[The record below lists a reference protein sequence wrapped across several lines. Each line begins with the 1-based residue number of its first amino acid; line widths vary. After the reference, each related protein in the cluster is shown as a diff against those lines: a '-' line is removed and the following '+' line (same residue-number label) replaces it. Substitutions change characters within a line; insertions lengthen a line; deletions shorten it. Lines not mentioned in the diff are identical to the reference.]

1 MVMFKESNLKALDR
15 NLPEDAGLADA
26 IELLEFFAGIEAGLA
41 DIEAGRVISHEEMVE
56 RTKSWRS
63 E

>member
-1 MVMFKESNLKALDR
+1 MVMFKESILKALDR